1 MDHWCDDVGGL
12 AALKIQAGIEM
23 DADCLVAYWSRIGTH
38 AVHPDDRAVLPGDAF
53 DTDLHP
59 VPWVGPLKSAK
70 VYVLFLNP
78 GLSPADREYELASRD
93 LREALKENLGGSSPC
108 FSFLDRFSGYRGHTW
123 SMQTY
128 GRDVTEQCA
137 ALVCQINLVAYHSAE
152 GRAAIA
158 VAGALPSSLA
168 VRRFV
173 EKSLVPHAKT
183 GKIGLVVARAAT
195 HWRIG
200 AADESKNLV
209 VYRGAEPRRAY
220 MTAASRGGQLIRMC
234 LGLGISDSAAPSQ
247 SLKVQQLASSG
258 LKRSLAAADGYL
270 KPRILAINNKAEAG
284 ILSGQRGADLQ
295 WKIGT
300 PVRGASVREGTKR
313 YAWLAAMQSVENY
326 FQAVKLIVTLAG
338 KPIEPIDKS
347 HVRWA
352 VKNGFLHLIE

>member
-1 MDHWCDDVGGL
+1 
-12 AALKIQAGIEM
+12 M
-23 DADCLVAYWSRIGTH
+23 DADGLIAHWSRIGTN
-38 AVHPDDRAVLPGDAF
+38 AVHPDDRAVVRRDAF
-53 DTDLHP
+53 DTDLYP

-78 GLSPADREYELASRD
+78 GLSPADREYELTSRD
-93 LREALKENLGGSSPC
+93 LREALKENLGGSAPC

-128 GRDVTEQCA
+128 GRDVTELCA
-137 ALVCQINLVAYHSAE
+137 SSVCQINLVAYHSAE

-173 EKSLVPHAKT
+173 EKSLVPNAKT

-220 MTAASRGGQLIRMC
+220 MTAASRGGQLIRRC
-234 LGLGISDSAAPSQ
+234 LGLGISDNAVPSP
-247 SLKVQQLASSG
+247 SLKVHQPVSSG

-270 KPRILAINNKAEAG
+270 KPRIFAIKKKAEG
-284 ILSGQRGADLQ
+284 KILSEQPGADLQ

-300 PVRGASVREGTKR
+300 PVKGASVREGTKR
-313 YAWLAAMQSVENY
+313 YAWLAAMQSVESY
-326 FQAVKLIVTLAG
+326 FEAARLIVMLAG
-338 KPIEPIDKS
+338 EPIESIDKS
-347 HVRWA
+347 QVRWA
-352 VKNGFLHLIE
+352 LKNGFLHLVD